1 MIGKAFDRMV
11 AIENVATKTEKKI
24 IDRLMKLNREELIY
38 YSITELAASINVAEA
53 TIIRFVRKLGY
64 TGFQDFKLSISKEM
78 GTIETDKTSI
88 TQNIALRM
96 TDAINETYK
105 SLDYELCKKI
115 AKLIINAKKIG
126 AFGVGNSYIA
136 AVEIGNVL
144 ARIGINILTTSDPHL
159 QAMIT
164 GNMNSED
171 VIILF
176 SVSGST
182 KDILDVADIAKKNG
196 VTIVVITCYDKSP
209 LAKET
214 DLVLYS
220 TRREAAYEGGSL
232 STVVSISFIIDCLY
246 NAIYEELGSTARERA
261 LAAASSVAN
270 KSI

>member
-1 MIGKAFDRMV
+1 MIGKAMDRM
-11 AIENVATKTEKKI
+11 AALKPVATKTEIKI
-24 IDRLMKLNREELIY
+24 IDKLMEMKQEELIY
-38 YSITELAASINVAEA
+38 FSITELANSINVAEA

-64 TGFQDFKLSISKEM
+64 NGFQDFKLSISKEI
-78 GTIETDKTSI
+78 GTITPGITSV
-88 TQNIALRM
+88 TQSIAVRM

-115 AKLIINAKKIG
+115 ASLIINARKIG
-126 AFGVGNSYIA
+126 AFGVGNSYIT

-144 ARIGINILTTSDPHL
+144 ARIGINVLTSPDSHL

-164 GNMNSED
+164 GNMTEED

-182 KDILDVADIAKKNG
+182 KDIIDVAEIAKKNN
-196 VTIVVITCYDKSP
+196 VKIVVITCYDKSP
-209 LAKET
+209 LAKFS

-232 STVVSISFIIDCLY
+232 TTVVSISFIIDCLY
-246 NAIYEELGSTARERA
+246 SAIYELLGDTARQRA
-261 LAAASSVAN
+261 LKAASSVAN

>member
-1 MIGKAFDRMV
+1 M
-11 AIENVATKTEKKI
+11 
-24 IDRLMKLNREELIY
+24 
-38 YSITELAASINVAEA
+38 
-53 TIIRFVRKLGY
+53 
-64 TGFQDFKLSISKEM
+64 
-78 GTIETDKTSI
+78 
-88 TQNIALRM
+88 
-96 TDAINETYK
+96 
-105 SLDYELCKKI
+105 
-115 AKLIINAKKIG
+115 IINARKIG